1 MKFLSV
7 SVYLCDLLARDTL
20 NLRRDTLNHVVQG
33 VWLVS
38 NSSIILIS
46 KKYVD
51 RKK

>member
-1 MKFLSV
+1 MKLLSV
-7 SVYLCDLLARDTL
+7 SVYLRDLL

-33 VWLVS
+33 VRLVS

-46 KKYVD
+46 RKYVD